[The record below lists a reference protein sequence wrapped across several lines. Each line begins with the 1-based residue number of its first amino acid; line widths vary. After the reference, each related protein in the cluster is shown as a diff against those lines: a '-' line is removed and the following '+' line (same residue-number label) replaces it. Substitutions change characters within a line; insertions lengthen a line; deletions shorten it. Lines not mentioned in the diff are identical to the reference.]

1 MAANEGWRPSER
13 LRINKHHG
21 WRASK
26 PSRMA
31 GRISGC
37 DSERVRKLANLG
49 CRASQRVWKAK
60 RISGRDSQWV
70 WKAANRRF
78 RASFR
83 PLTSNHRSGHR
94 SPSSR
99 KEADS
104 GGRPADRWRFSTGPK
119 ASLSQAEHRTD
130 DERFR
135 PFGRRRGGGVRRG
148 TDGPENENR
157 CQLSGAFPL
166 VSFVGCVESSEHT
179 TLRSR
184 RWCVPKTP
192 HTLRDSNPKRR
203 LERISGSRRH
213 THAVA
218 PSSKATALRPRCP
231 STAKIVEMEQKIGR
245 TWPVTSGDLQAAVKA
260 LTPPTV

>member
-1 MAANEGWRPSER
+1 M
-13 LRINKHHG
+13 
-21 WRASK
+21 
-26 PSRMA
+26 
-31 GRISGC
+31 
-37 DSERVRKLANLG
+37 
-49 CRASQRVWKAK
+49 VWKAK
-60 RISGRDSQWV
+60 RISGRDSNRV

-83 PLTSNHRSGHR
+83 PLTSNHLGGHR
-94 SPSSR
+94 SQVIR
-99 KEADS
+99 KEAAS
-104 GGRPADRWRFSTGPK
+104 GGQPADRWRFSTGPK
-119 ASLSQAEHRTD
+119 ASPSQAVHRTD
-130 DERFR
+130 DERSR

-179 TLRSR
+179 IVGIAK
-184 RWCVPKTP
+184 WCVPKTP

-203 LERISGSRRH
+203 LERISGGRRH
-213 THAVA
+213 TLAAA

-231 STAKIVEMEQKIGR
+231 RTAKIVEMEQKLGR
-245 TWPVTSGDLQAAVKA
+245 TRPVASGDLQAAVKA